1 MAWILRRTCLANQG
15 EYTVS
20 TNLPFDDSVSLF
32 SSEGI
37 YPECEFSE
45 SDSDELGES
54 DMGSKSGI
62 SMSASMSKSSLARS
76 SLVSELE
83 VDSSPEVELV
93 FDSELE
99 LELSELIELPD
110 DTSISPESDSG

>member
-1 MAWILRRTCLANQG
+1 MANWG

-32 SSEGI
+32 LSEGI

-45 SDSDELGES
+45 SDSDELDKS

-62 SMSASMSKSSLARS
+62 SMSASMSKSLLARS
-76 SLVSELE
+76 SLVSELK

-93 FDSELE
+93 FDSE

>member
-1 MAWILRRTCLANQG
+1 MANRG

-32 SSEGI
+32 SSEEI

-45 SDSDELGES
+45 SDSDELDES

-62 SMSASMSKSSLARS
+62 SMSASMSKSLLARS

-93 FDSELE
+93 FSSELE